1 MVIITQKKWEWN
13 HCHFFLP
20 CKIPRYLVHLLNEN
34 LLHGLSYI
42 HFPLLKDQAF
52 RMLSMLL
59 REARF
64 STKWEI
70 RAFHPWASGAAG
82 HWNAGGHH
90 GQEGRCL
97 KCIAQGVPLPGHCS
111 DPQAGGVKKS
121 HYILNLS
128 SLFLFEGIQNSKMRF
143 SDLLGPVV
151 TQDIT
156 TYHTVFLLAI
166 LGGMAFIL
174 LVLLCLLLYY
184 CR

>member
-1 MVIITQKKWEWN
+1 MRITS
-13 HCHFFLP
+13 LP
-20 CKIPRYLVHLLNEN
+20 LFPTLQNRQILGEN
-34 LLHGLSYI
+34 LLDGLSYI
-42 HFPLLKDQAF
+42 HFLLLKDHIF

-59 REARF
+59 REALLHLVGKYLETR
-64 STKWEI
+64 E
-70 RAFHPWASGAAG
+70 FHTWAAG
-82 HWNAGGHH
+82 TTGHWSDGDHH
-90 GQEGRCL
+90 GQEWWYHKRTCKGCFWL
-97 KCIAQGVPLPGHCS
+97 ATALTLGQEEFL
-111 DPQAGGVKKS
+111 KKS
-121 HYILNLS
+121 HYILNLLP
-128 SLFLFEGIQNSKMRF
+128 LFLFEGIQSSKMRF